1 MLILNTCSF
10 QKKMLPSLKCV
21 LTQLT
26 FTFSKLTIE
35 TLEKS
40 VKYVQSQQ
48 WKHEN
53 DVVYVVMV
61 FYS

>member
-40 VKYVQSQQ
+40 EICSKSTMKARERRYLRRYGVL
-48 WKHEN
+48 
-53 DVVYVVMV
+53 
-61 FYS
+61 